1 MDRPEDHTPLERTTV
16 HEIERT
22 TVHEDNRRSQP
33 RRPPIVA
40 GVPVRTIATT
50 IAMVLITIATL
61 WLASKVTRIL
71 TWLVVSTFFT
81 VVLTPPV
88 DRLHRKLKMPRA
100 LATSVVFIGGIIVLV
115 AMLYSFIRPI
125 VDQTTKF
132 SDEFP
137 TYVAKAQNGE
147 GSVGKLV
154 KKYKV
159 EQWVKDNQERWRS
172 SVDELG
178 RNALTVVRSVFNTL
192 AATLTIAVLT
202 FLMLLQGPELLY
214 GMVRVLS
221 PPQQERARH
230 IGRQSAK
237 AITGYVAGN
246 LAISVIAGVGTWMML
261 LAAGVPFAGVLAL
274 WVGFA
279 DLIPLV
285 GATLG
290 AIPTVGVAFLHSVP
304 AGIAVLIFYVVYQQ
318 LENHILQ
325 PNIMS
330 KTVSLRPLI
339 VLITVLMGVELFG
352 LMGALLAI
360 PAAGVIKVV
369 GTEILRWRRPELGFG
384 NAQRTSATARRP
396 RLALPWA
403 RRSAPE

>member
-1 MDRPEDHTPLERTTV
+1 MDRPEDHTPLERTIEHDIE
-16 HEIERT
+16 HES
-22 TVHEDNRRSQP
+22 DNRRSQP

-81 VVLTPPV
+81 VVLTPLV
-88 DRLHRKLKMPRA
+88 DRLHRKLRMPRA

-369 GTEILRWRRPELGFG
+369 GTEILRWRRPELVFG
-384 NAQRTSATARRP
+384 NAQSTSATARRL
-396 RLALPWA
+396 RLALPWS